1 MDPSKSNDFVT
12 LLRAA
17 LVPSVAAVMNS
28 RIYNMKINVH
38 KLYVH
43 HM

>member
-1 MDPSKSNDFVT
+1 MDPSRSKDFVK

-28 RIYNMKINVH
+28 LI
-38 KLYVH
+38 
-43 HM
+43 